1 MKMRYAVGKNEYP
14 RMTTPELRSH
24 FLAEK
29 LFVPGAIELLY
40 WETDRAVVGAA
51 VPTEGPLALEADA
64 ALASEFFCQ
73 RRELGVL
80 NLGGPGEITVD
91 GVRFP
96 MAAFDGLYAGRG
108 SREIYFASLD
118 KQNPARFF
126 MTSYPAHAR
135 HPAQFIPQ
143 SSANRIDLGSQA
155 TANKRTIFQ
164 YIHEGE
170 GGAKSCQLV
179 MGMTRLDTGSV
190 WNTMPPHTHARRSEI
205 YCYFALPENAAVFHL
220 MGTEK
225 ETRHLVM
232 RSEQAVL
239 SPIWSMHAGCG
250 TEAYSFIW
258 AMGGEN
264 QRFADMD
271 GIKISDLE

>member
-1 MKMRYAVGKNEYP
+1 MKMRHAVGKNEYM
-14 RMTTPELRSH
+14 RMTTHELRTH
-24 FLAEK
+24 FLGDK

-51 VPTEGPLALEADA
+51 VPTEVSLTLENDA
-64 ALASEFFCQ
+64 ALAAEFFCQ

-91 GVRFP
+91 GARF
-96 MAAFDGLYAGRG
+96 ALASLDGLYAGRG
-108 SREIYFASLD
+108 SREISFVSLE
-118 KQNPARFF
+118 KQNPSKFF
-126 MTSYPAHAR
+126 LISYPAHAQ
-135 HPAQFIPQ
+135 HPVQFIPQ
-143 SSANRIDLGSQA
+143 SSANRVDLGTQA
-155 TANKRTIFQ
+155 DANKRTIFQ
-164 YIHEGE
+164 YIHE

-179 MGMTRLDTGSV
+179 MGMTRLEAGSV

-205 YCYFALPENAAVFHL
+205 YCYFALPENAAVVHL
-220 MGTEK
+220 MGPEK

-232 RSEQAVL
+232 RREQVVL

-271 GIKISDLE
+271 VIKISDLE